1 MCPLSYYQ
9 IMRNCKDKRAHRY
22 QLVQY
27 ALSHGVK
34 PAARVFSTSPPIV
47 RKWLARF
54 KEQGYAGLA
63 DLSRRPH
70 HSPRATAQDTKDR
83 IVALRKKYRRL
94 GAEQV
99 KALEGLRQ
107 APKTIRKFW
116 RDAGV
121 QKGRRRKKYIT
132 KQNLREVK
140 KKFYLFQQSCEDT
153 KDLFDIPEYWPQMK
167 RLNLPTVQYTRREIS
182 CGILFLGF
190 ANERSLIH
198 AALFAAYINHQ
209 MSRYKALPEDSA
221 HCQTD
226 NGSEFCG
233 SWNAKG
239 PSAYTRA
246 IESLPG
252 QFHTTIFPGA
262 HRMQADVETVHGL
275 METEFYEIEKF
286 SDRADFMSKADTYQL
301 FFNLE
306 RPNTYKERKTPW
318 QLASEKKPDLDKRLL
333 MTPAVDLDLLLQHY
347 LAFLAQRGK
356 NLLTDP
362 WAGYQVTASIGS
374 TKAFIPSLPSFL
386 RNSLAQE
393 SIFCAWAS
401 SQATYR
407 ILFRPGHMSL
417 PWCTPEVLPLP

>member
-22 QLVQY
+22 QMVQY

-34 PAARVFSTSPPIV
+34 PTARLFGTSPPVI

-54 KEQGYAGLA
+54 KEQGYAGLV
-63 DLSRRPH
+63 DLSHKPH
-70 HSPRATAQDTKDR
+70 HSPRATDQRIKDH
-83 IVALRKKYRRL
+83 IVGLRKKYRRL

-99 KALEGLRQ
+99 KTLEHLTQ
-107 APKTIRKFW
+107 APKTIRKLW

-121 QKGRRRKKYIT
+121 QRGRRRKKYIT

-140 KKFYLFQQSCEDT
+140 KQFYLFQQSCEDT
-153 KDLFDIPEYWPQMK
+153 KDLIDIPEYWPQMK

-182 CGILFLGF
+182 CGILFTGF

-198 AALFAAYINHQ
+198 ATLFAAYINHH
-209 MSRYKALPEDSA
+209 MEKYEALPKDDSA
-221 HCQTD
+221 RCQTN

-233 SWNAKG
+233 SWNAKE
-239 PSAYTRA
+239 PSAYTRT

-252 QFHTTIFPGA
+252 QEHTTIFPGA
-262 HRMQADVETVHGL
+262 HRMQADVETVHAL

-286 SDRADFMSKADTYQL
+286 TDRADFMNKATTYQL

-306 RPNTYKERKTPW
+306 RPNTYKEHKTPW
-318 QLASEKKPDLDKRLL
+318 QLVQEKKPDLDKRLL
-333 MTPAVDLDLLLQHY
+333 MTAAVDLDALLNAY
-347 LAFLAQRGK
+347 TSFLDQRGN

-362 WAGYQVTASIGS
+362 C
-374 TKAFIPSLPSFL
+374 LNL
-386 RNSLAQE
+386 RLIKQIYS
-393 SIFCAWAS
+393 
-401 SQATYR
+401 
-407 ILFRPGHMSL
+407 
-417 PWCTPEVLPLP
+417 